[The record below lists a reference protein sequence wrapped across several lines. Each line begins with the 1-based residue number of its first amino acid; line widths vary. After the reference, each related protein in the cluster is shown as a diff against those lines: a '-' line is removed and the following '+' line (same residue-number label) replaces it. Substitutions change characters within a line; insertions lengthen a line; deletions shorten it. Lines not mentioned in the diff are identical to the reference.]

1 MKGTHPAELFSRFD
15 GNPILTAADCPHT
28 VNAVFNPAA
37 VRFEGE
43 TLLLV
48 RVEDRRGISH
58 LCVARSA
65 DEPAEVAPSLRFA
78 GAAGRS
84 HPLHILTQ
92 QPCRPPGARFT
103 GVFAHYP

>member
-1 MKGTHPAELFSRFD
+1 MKGTHSAELFSRFD

-65 DEPAEVAPSLRFA
+65 DGLTGWVMDPDRSLLPELDSHAERFGIRTRA
-78 GAAGRS
+78 SRSATAVTAATS
-84 HPLHILTQ
+84 T
-92 QPCRPPGARFT
+92 
-103 GVFAHYP
+103 